1 MTISALAKL
10 RHRSEQLTTKLAF
23 GSQSEISAA
32 RELLRQ
38 SLVELYAT
46 GYWREHPEQFKA
58 QMRLYRACA
67 APRFSVP
74 ESMSAPD
81 KMGRHSP

>member
-10 RHRSEQLTTKLAF
+10 RHRGEQLTTNLAF
-23 GSQSEISAA
+23 GSQDEIAAA

-38 SLVELYAT
+38 SMVELYAL

-67 APRFSVP
+67 ATRFNAL

-81 KMGRHSP
+81 KMGRYSP

>member
-10 RHRSEQLTTKLAF
+10 RHRGEQLTSKLAF
-23 GSQSEISAA
+23 GSQGEIAAA

-38 SLVELYAT
+38 SMVELYAL
-46 GYWREHPEQFKA
+46 GYWREHPDQFKT

-67 APRFSVP
+67 TRRFNAL

-81 KMGRHSP
+81 RMARRSP